1 MHVLHVL
8 DHSIPLQS
16 GYTFRTRAILQEQ
29 RALGWQTT
37 QLTGPKHN
45 QGKPVSAIEE
55 VAGLQF
61 YRCQEAEGFF
71 ANLPV
76 VGQWSVIRVLTERL
90 IEVARAV
97 RPDVIHA
104 HSPAL
109 NGVAAI
115 RAGRVLGLPVVYEV
129 RGFWEDAA
137 VSHGTSSEG
146 GLRYRLTRAMET
158 WVLRR
163 ADEVTCIC
171 EGIRNDLILRGIDP
185 GKITIVPNA
194 VDASRFQPVGVRDS
208 TIERDLNLA
217 GKKVIAFIGSFYAYE
232 GLDLLVAAMPKLL
245 SVRPDIRLLLVGGGQ
260 VTEAIKQQIVLLGL
274 QDQVILT
281 GRVPNEDVE
290 AYYSVTDVLVYP
302 RKSMRL
308 TELVTP
314 LKPLEAMAQKSMFLA
329 SDVGGHRELIRDGIT
344 GTLFKAD
351 DMDDLVRS
359 LLALLD
365 QEEKWPAIRDAGRH
379 FVENERNWI
388 NSVANLKPVYQRLV
402 AGSNSSVNQI

>member
-16 GYTFRTRAILQEQ
+16 GYTFRTRAILKEQ
-29 RALGWQTT
+29 RALGWKTT
-37 QLTGPKHN
+37 QVTGPKHN
-45 QGKPVSAIEE
+45 QGNPVAALETVE
-55 VAGLQF
+55 GLDF
-61 YRCQEAEGFF
+61 HRCQETKGFI

-76 VGQWSVIRVLTERL
+76 MGQWSVIRALTRRL
-90 IEVARAV
+90 IDVARLE

-115 RAGRVLGLPVVYEV
+115 RAGKALGVPVVYEV

-146 GLRYRLTRAMET
+146 GIRYRLTRAMET
-158 WVLRR
+158 WVLKR

-171 EGIRNDLILRGIDP
+171 EGIRQDLISRGVAPD
-185 GKITIVPNA
+185 KITIVPNA
-194 VDASRFQPVGVRDS
+194 VDASRFQPVGQRDPR
-208 TIERDLNLA
+208 IEHDLNLA

-232 GLDLLVAAMPKLL
+232 GLDLLVAAMPSLL
-245 SVRPDIRLLLVGGGQ
+245 SVRPDIRLILVGGGQ
-260 VTEAIKQQIVLLGL
+260 VTEQLKLQIERLGL
-274 QDQVILT
+274 REAVILT

-329 SDVGGHRELIRDGIT
+329 SDVGGHRELVRDGIT

-351 DMDDLVRS
+351 DIDDLVRS
-359 LLALLD
+359 LLDLLD
-365 QEEKWPAIRDAGRH
+365 NEQRWPAMRDAGRS
-379 FVENERNWI
+379 FVENERNWV
-388 NSVANLKPVYQRLV
+388 NSVANLKPVYRRLV
-402 AGSNSSVNQI
+402 HGEQQRC

>member
-1 MHVLHVL
+1 MHILHVL

-16 GYTFRTRAILQEQ
+16 GYTFRTRAILEEQ
-29 RALGWQTT
+29 RALDWKTT
-37 QLTGPKHN
+37 QVTGPKHN
-45 QGKPVSAIEE
+45 QGKTIPAIEQ
-55 VAGLQF
+55 VDGLEF
-61 YRCQEAEGFF
+61 YRCQESKGFV
-71 ANLPV
+71 ANIPV
-76 VGQWSVIRVLTERL
+76 IGQWSVIDTLTRRVL
-90 IEVARAV
+90 EVARKE

-115 RAGRVLGLPVVYEV
+115 RVGRMLGLPVVYEV

-158 WVLRR
+158 WVLKR
-163 ADEVTCIC
+163 ANEVTCIC
-171 EGIRNDLILRGIDP
+171 EGIRKDLILRGISP
-185 GKITIVPNA
+185 EKITIVPNA
-194 VDASRFQPVGVRDS
+194 VDASRFQPVGERDS
-208 TIERDLNLA
+208 ATERKLNLA

-232 GLDLLVAAMPKLL
+232 GLDMLVAAMPKLL

-260 VTEAIKQQIVLLGL
+260 VTEAIKRQIAQLGL
-274 QDQVILT
+274 QESVIMT
-281 GRVPNEDVE
+281 GRVPYEEVE
-290 AYYSVTDVLVYP
+290 VYYSVTDVLVYP
-302 RKSMRL
+302 RRSMRL

-329 SDVGGHRELIRDGIT
+329 SDVGGHKELVRDGVT

-351 DMDDLVRS
+351 DIDDLVRS

-365 QEEKWPAIRDAGRH
+365 QEDRWPSIRDAGRY
-379 FVENERNWI
+379 FVENERNWV
-388 NSVANLKPVYQRLV
+388 NSVANLKPVYKRL
-402 AGSNSSVNQI
+402 APGE

>member
-1 MHVLHVL
+1 MKVLHVL

-16 GYTFRTRAILQEQ
+16 GYTFRTKAILSEQ
-29 RALGWQTT
+29 RALGWQTA

-45 QGKPVSAIEE
+45 QGKPVSAIEQ
-55 VAGLQF
+55 VDGLQF
-61 YRCQEAEGFF
+61 YRCQDAKGVI

-76 VGQWSVIRVLTERL
+76 VGQWSVIRVLTKRL
-90 IEVARAV
+90 IEVARQE
-97 RPDVIHA
+97 RPDILHA

-115 RAGRVLGLPVVYEV
+115 RAGRVLDIPVVYEV

-163 ADEVTCIC
+163 AAAVTCIC

-185 GKITIVPNA
+185 EKITIVPNA
-194 VDASRFQPVGVRDS
+194 VDAARFQPVGARDS
-208 TIERDLNLA
+208 DIERNLNLG

-245 SVRPDIRLLLVGGGQ
+245 AVRSDLKLLLVGGGQ
-260 VTEAIKQQIVLLGL
+260 VVEEIKQQIEQLDL
-274 QDQVILT
+274 QDVVILT
-281 GRVPNEDVE
+281 GRVPNSEVE

-314 LKPLEAMAQKSMFLA
+314 LKPLEAMAQKSLFLA
-329 SDVGGHRELIRDGIT
+329 SDVGGHKELVRDGVT

-351 DMDDLVRS
+351 DIDDLVHQ
-359 LLALLD
+359 LLALLE
-365 QEEKWPAIRDAGRH
+365 QEHRWPAIRDAGRD
-379 FVENERNWI
+379 FVENERNWV
-388 NSVANLKPVYQRLV
+388 NSVANLKPIYQRLV
-402 AGSNSSVNQI
+402 TGE

>member
-16 GYTFRTRAILQEQ
+16 GYTFRTRAILKEQ
-29 RALGWQTT
+29 RALGWQTM
-37 QLTGPKHN
+37 QVTGPKHN
-45 QGKPVSAIEE
+45 QGKPVPAIEQ
-55 VAGLQF
+55 VDGLQF
-61 YRCQEAEGFF
+61 YRCAEAKGFI

-76 VGQWSVIRVLTERL
+76 IGQWLVIHVLTKRL
-90 IEVARAV
+90 LEVARKEH
-97 RPDVIHA
+97 PDIIHA

-171 EGIRNDLILRGIDP
+171 EGIRQDLILRGIAP
-185 GKITIVPNA
+185 AKITIVPNA
-194 VDASRFQPVGVRDS
+194 VDASRFQPVGERNVD
-208 TIERDLNLA
+208 IERTLKLV

-232 GLDLLVAAMPKLL
+232 GLDLLVTAMPKLL

-260 VTEAIKQQIVLLGL
+260 VTEAIRQQIAQMGL
-274 QDQVILT
+274 QDAVIMT
-281 GRVPNEDVE
+281 GRVPYEDVE

-329 SDVGGHRELIRDGIT
+329 SDVGGHRELVRDGVT

-351 DMDDLVRS
+351 DIEDLVRQ
-359 LLALLD
+359 LLALLE
-365 QEEKWPAIRDAGRH
+365 QEDRWSAIRDAGRD
-379 FVENERNWI
+379 FVENERNWV

-402 AGSNSSVNQI
+402 PEKQLSC

>member
-1 MHVLHVL
+1 MKVLHVL

-16 GYTFRTRAILQEQ
+16 GYTFRTRAILNAQ
-29 RALGWQTT
+29 RALGWQTA
-37 QLTGPKHN
+37 QVTGPKHN
-45 QGKPVSAIEE
+45 LGNQVPASELVE
-55 VAGLQF
+55 GLEF
-61 YRCQEAEGFF
+61 YRCPASAGLLQK
-71 ANLPV
+71 LPFL
-76 VGQWSVIRVLTERL
+76 GQWSVIRILAKRL
-90 IEVARAV
+90 VEIGRRE
-97 RPDVIHA
+97 RPDIIHA

-115 RAGRVLGLPVVYEV
+115 RAGRTLGVPVVYEV

-158 WVLRR
+158 WVLKR

-171 EGIRNDLILRGIDP
+171 EGIRQDLIARGIAP

-194 VDASRFQPVGVRDS
+194 VDASRFQPVGERDS
-208 TIERDLNLA
+208 SIEQSLGLR

-245 SVRPDIRLLLVGGGQ
+245 AVRPDLRLLLVGGGQ
-260 VTEAIKQQIVLLGL
+260 VAEALKQQVTQLGL
-274 QDQVILT
+274 QEAVIMT
-281 GRVPNEDVE
+281 GRVPNEEVE
-290 AYYSVTDVLVYP
+290 IYYSVTDVLVYP

-314 LKPLEAMAQKSMFLA
+314 LKPLEAMAQKSLFLA
-329 SDVGGHRELIRDGIT
+329 SDVGGHKELVRDGIT

-351 DMDDLVRS
+351 DIDDLVSR
-359 LLALLD
+359 LLD
-365 QEEKWPAIRDAGRH
+365 LLEHEDKWPAIRNAGRE
-379 FVENERNWI
+379 FVENERNWP
-388 NSVANLKPVYQRLV
+388 NSVANLIPVYQRLLS
-402 AGSNSSVNQI
+402 GENK

>member
-1 MHVLHVL
+1 MRVLHVL

-16 GYTFRTRAILQEQ
+16 GYTFRTRAILNEQ

-37 QLTGPKHN
+37 QVTGPKHN
-45 QGKPVSAIEE
+45 PGDAIAPVEQ
-55 VAGLQF
+55 VDGLEF
-61 YRCQEAEGFF
+61 YRCQGTQGLLGK
-71 ANLPV
+71 LPV
-76 VGQWSVIRVLTERL
+76 IGQWSVISVLTRRL
-90 IEVARAV
+90 LEVARKE

-115 RAGRVLGLPVVYEV
+115 RAGRALGLPVVYEV

-137 VSHGTSSEG
+137 VSHGTSREG

-171 EGIRNDLILRGIDP
+171 EGIRQDLIARGIDP
-185 GKITIVPNA
+185 AKITIVPNA
-194 VDASRFQPVGVRDS
+194 VDASRFQPVG
-208 TIERDLNLA
+208 ERDRAIEQRLQLG

-232 GLDLLVAAMPKLL
+232 GLDLLVAAMPRLL
-245 SVRPDIRLLLVGGGQ
+245 AARPDIRLLLVGGGQ
-260 VTEAIKQQIVLLGL
+260 VTEEIKQQVAQLGL
-274 QDQVILT
+274 QDVVIMT
-281 GRVPNEDVE
+281 GRVPNEEVE
-290 AYYSVTDVLVYP
+290 SYYSVTDLLVYP

-308 TELVTP
+308 TDLVTP
-314 LKPLEAMAQKSMFLA
+314 LKPLEAMAQKSLFLA
-329 SDVGGHRELIRDGIT
+329 SDVGGHKELVRDGVT

-351 DMDDLVRS
+351 DLDDLVKT
-359 LLALLD
+359 LLD
-365 QEEKWPAIRDAGRH
+365 LLEQEHRWPAMREAGRD

-388 NSVANLKPVYQRLV
+388 NSVANLKPVYRRLV
-402 AGSNSSVNQI
+402 PGGNQ

>member
-16 GYTFRTRAILQEQ
+16 GYTFRTRAILREQ
-29 RALGWQTT
+29 RTLGWKTSQVTS
-37 QLTGPKHN
+37 PKHN
-45 QGKPVSAIEE
+45 PGESVPPVER
-55 VAGLQF
+55 VDGLEF
-61 YRCQEAEGFF
+61 HRCDGAMG
-71 ANLPV
+71 ALAKLPV
-76 VGQWSVIRVLTERL
+76 VGQWSVIQVLTKRL
-90 IEVARAV
+90 IQVARSEK
-97 RPDVIHA
+97 PDILHA

-115 RAGRVLGLPVVYEV
+115 RAGRALGIPVVYEV

-171 EGIRNDLILRGIDP
+171 EGIRSDLISRGISAT
-185 GKITIVPNA
+185 KITIVPNA
-194 VDASRFQPVGVRDS
+194 VDASRFQPVGARDS
-208 TIERDLNLA
+208 AIEARLNLA

-232 GLDLLVAAMPKLL
+232 GLDLLVAAMPRLI
-245 SVRPDIRLLLVGGGQ
+245 SAHPDIRLLLVGGGEVAQSIEEQ
-260 VTEAIKQQIVLLGL
+260 VVRLGL
-274 QDQVILT
+274 QNVVIMT
-281 GRVPNEDVE
+281 GRVPYEEVE
-290 AYYSVTDVLVYP
+290 NYYSVTDLLVYP

-329 SDVGGHRELIRDGIT
+329 SDVGGHKELVIDGVT
-344 GTLFKAD
+344 GALFKAD
-351 DMDDLVRS
+351 DVDDLVSS
-359 LLALLD
+359 LLGLLD
-365 QEEKWPAIRDAGRH
+365 QEDKWPSIRDAGRE
-379 FVENERNWI
+379 FVENERNWP

-402 AGSNSSVNQI
+402 PTGDL

>member
-16 GYTFRTRAILQEQ
+16 GYTFRTRAILKEQ
-29 RALGWQTT
+29 GALGWKTT

-45 QGKPVSAIEE
+45 QGQSVPPTEQIDELE
-55 VAGLQF
+55 F
-61 YRCQEAEGFF
+61 FRCQEAKGFL

-76 VGQWSVIRVLTERL
+76 IGQWSVIQILTKRL
-90 IEVARAV
+90 IEVAREKK
-97 RPDVIHA
+97 PDVIHA

-115 RAGRVLGLPVVYEV
+115 RAGRALGLPVVYEV

-137 VSHGTSSEG
+137 VSHGTSREG
-146 GLRYRLTRAMET
+146 GLRYWLGRAMET
-158 WVLRR
+158 WVLKR

-171 EGIRNDLILRGIDP
+171 EGIRGDLILRGIDSE
-185 GKITIVPNA
+185 KITIIPNA
-194 VDASRFQPVGVRDS
+194 VDASRFQPVGQRNS
-208 TIERDLNLA
+208 AIEQELNLVD
-217 GKKVIAFIGSFYAYE
+217 KRVIAFIGSFYDYE
-232 GLDLLVAAMPKLL
+232 GLDLLVGAMPKLL
-245 SVRPDIRLLLVGGGQ
+245 SERADLRLLLVGGGQ
-260 VTEAIKQQIVLLGL
+260 VTEAIKSQIVQLGI
-274 QDQVILT
+274 QDKVIMT
-281 GRVPNEDVE
+281 GRVPYEEVED
-290 AYYSVTDVLVYP
+290 YYSVTDILVYP

-329 SDVGGHRELIRDGIT
+329 SDVGGHKELVRDGVT

-351 DMDDLVRS
+351 DIDDLVGS
-359 LLALLD
+359 VLTLLE
-365 QEEKWPAIRDAGRH
+365 QEDRWPAIRDAGRD
-379 FVENERNWI
+379 FVENERNWT

-402 AGSNSSVNQI
+402 PGEQQ

>member
-1 MHVLHVL
+1 MRVLHVL

-16 GYTFRTRAILQEQ
+16 GYTFRTRAILNEQ

-37 QLTGPKHN
+37 QVTGPKHN
-45 QGKPVSAIEE
+45 PGDAIAPVEQ
-55 VAGLQF
+55 VDGLEF
-61 YRCQEAEGFF
+61 YRCQGTQGLLGK
-71 ANLPV
+71 LPV
-76 VGQWSVIRVLTERL
+76 IGQWSVISVLTRRL
-90 IEVARAV
+90 LEVARKE

-115 RAGRVLGLPVVYEV
+115 RAGRALGLPVVYEV

-137 VSHGTSSEG
+137 VSHGTSREG

-171 EGIRNDLILRGIDP
+171 EGIRQDLIARGIDP
-185 GKITIVPNA
+185 AKITIVPNA
-194 VDASRFQPVGVRDS
+194 VDASRFQPVG
-208 TIERDLNLA
+208 ERDRAIEQRLQLG

-232 GLDLLVAAMPKLL
+232 GLDLLVAAMPRLL
-245 SVRPDIRLLLVGGGQ
+245 AARPDIRLLLVGGGQ
-260 VTEAIKQQIVLLGL
+260 VTEEIKQQVAQLGL
-274 QDQVILT
+274 QDAVIMT
-281 GRVPNEDVE
+281 GRVPNEEVE
-290 AYYSVTDVLVYP
+290 SYYSVTDLLVYP

-308 TELVTP
+308 TDLVTP
-314 LKPLEAMAQKSMFLA
+314 LKPLEAMAQKSLFLA
-329 SDVGGHRELIRDGIT
+329 SDVGGHKELVRDGVT

-351 DMDDLVRS
+351 DLDDLVKT
-359 LLALLD
+359 LLD
-365 QEEKWPAIRDAGRH
+365 LLEQEHRWPAMREAGRD

-388 NSVANLKPVYQRLV
+388 NSVANLKPVYRRLV
-402 AGSNSSVNQI
+402 PGGNQ

>member
-1 MHVLHVL
+1 MKVLHVL

-16 GYTFRTRAILQEQ
+16 GYTFRTRAILNEQ
-29 RALGWQTT
+29 RALGWKTAQV
-37 QLTGPKHN
+37 TGPKHN
-45 QGKPVSAIEE
+45 PGEAIVPVET
-55 VAGLQF
+55 VDGLEF
-61 YRCQEAEGFF
+61 YRCQGDQGLF
-71 ANLPV
+71 AKLPV
-76 VGQWSVIRVLTERL
+76 IGQWSVIHSLTRRL
-90 IEVARAV
+90 IEVASRE

-115 RAGRVLGLPVVYEV
+115 RAGRALGLPVVYEV

-137 VSHGTSSEG
+137 VSHGTSREG

-171 EGIRNDLILRGIDP
+171 EGIRKDLIARGIEP

-194 VDASRFQPVGVRDS
+194 VDASRFQPVG
-208 TIERDLNLA
+208 ERDRAIEQRLQLG

-245 SVRPDIRLLLVGGGQ
+245 SVRPDLRLLLVGGGQ
-260 VTEAIKQQIVLLGL
+260 VTEEIKQQVTQLGL
-274 QDQVILT
+274 QDAVIMT
-281 GRVPNEDVE
+281 GRVPYEEVE
-290 AYYSVTDVLVYP
+290 GYYSVTDVLVYP

-308 TELVTP
+308 TDLVTP
-314 LKPLEAMAQKSMFLA
+314 LKPLEAMAQKSLFLA
-329 SDVGGHRELIRDGIT
+329 SDVGGHKELVRDGIT
-344 GTLFKAD
+344 GTLFRAD
-351 DMDDLVRS
+351 DIDDLVRT
-359 LLALLD
+359 LLELLD
-365 QEEKWPAIRDAGRH
+365 QEDRWPAIREAGRD
-379 FVENERNWI
+379 FVENERNWV

-402 AGSNSSVNQI
+402 AGGSQEC

>member
-1 MHVLHVL
+1 VRVLHVL

-16 GYTFRTRAILQEQ
+16 GYTFRTRAILNEQ

-37 QLTGPKHN
+37 QVTGPKHN
-45 QGKPVSAIEE
+45 PGQAIAAVEQID
-55 VAGLQF
+55 GLEF
-61 YRCQEAEGFF
+61 YRCQGTQGLLGK
-71 ANLPV
+71 LPV
-76 VGQWSVIRVLTERL
+76 IGQWSVISALTRRL
-90 IEVARAV
+90 LEVARKE

-115 RAGRVLGLPVVYEV
+115 RAGRALGLPVVYEV

-137 VSHGTSSEG
+137 VSHGTSREG

-171 EGIRNDLILRGIDP
+171 EGIRQDLIARGIDP
-185 GKITIVPNA
+185 TKITIVPNA
-194 VDASRFQPVGVRDS
+194 VDASRFQPVGDRDS
-208 TIERDLNLA
+208 AIEQRLQLG

-232 GLDLLVAAMPKLL
+232 GLDLLVAAMPRLL
-245 SVRPDIRLLLVGGGQ
+245 SARPDIRLLLVGGGQ
-260 VTEAIKQQIVLLGL
+260 VTEEIKQQVAQLGL
-274 QDQVILT
+274 QDVVIMT
-281 GRVPNEDVE
+281 GRVPYEEVE
-290 AYYSVTDVLVYP
+290 SYYSVTDVLVYP

-308 TELVTP
+308 TDLVTP
-314 LKPLEAMAQKSMFLA
+314 LKPLEAMAQKSLFLA
-329 SDVGGHRELIRDGIT
+329 SDVGGHKELVRDGVT

-351 DMDDLVRS
+351 DIDDLVKK
-359 LLALLD
+359 LLDLLD
-365 QEEKWPAIRDAGRH
+365 QEHRWPAIREAGRD

-388 NSVANLKPVYQRLV
+388 NSVANLKAVYRRLV
-402 AGSNSSVNQI
+402 PGGYQ

>member
-1 MHVLHVL
+1 MRVLHVL

-16 GYTFRTRAILQEQ
+16 GYTFRTRAILNEQ

-37 QLTGPKHN
+37 QVTGPKHN
-45 QGKPVSAIEE
+45 PGDAIAPVEQID
-55 VAGLQF
+55 GLEF
-61 YRCQEAEGFF
+61 YRCQGTQGLLGK
-71 ANLPV
+71 LPV
-76 VGQWSVIRVLTERL
+76 IGQWSVISVLTRRL
-90 IEVARAV
+90 LELARKE

-115 RAGRVLGLPVVYEV
+115 RAGRALGLPVVYEV

-137 VSHGTSSEG
+137 VSHGTSREG

-171 EGIRNDLILRGIDP
+171 EGIRQDLIARGIDP
-185 GKITIVPNA
+185 AKITIVPNA
-194 VDASRFQPVGVRDS
+194 VDASRFQPVG
-208 TIERDLNLA
+208 ERDRAIEQRLQLG

-232 GLDLLVAAMPKLL
+232 GLDLLVAAMPRLL
-245 SVRPDIRLLLVGGGQ
+245 AARPDIRLLLVGGGQ
-260 VTEAIKQQIVLLGL
+260 VTEEIKQQVAQLGL
-274 QDQVILT
+274 QDAVIMT
-281 GRVPNEDVE
+281 GRVPNEEVE
-290 AYYSVTDVLVYP
+290 SYYSVTDLLVYP

-308 TELVTP
+308 TDLVTP
-314 LKPLEAMAQKSMFLA
+314 LKPLEAMAQKSLFLA
-329 SDVGGHRELIRDGIT
+329 SDVGGHKELVRDGVT

-351 DMDDLVRS
+351 DLDDLVKT
-359 LLALLD
+359 LLD
-365 QEEKWPAIRDAGRH
+365 LLEQEHRWPAMREAGRD

-388 NSVANLKPVYQRLV
+388 NSVANLKPVYRRLV
-402 AGSNSSVNQI
+402 PGGNQ

>member
-16 GYTFRTRAILQEQ
+16 GYTFRTRAILEEQ
-29 RALGWQTT
+29 RALGWKTT

-45 QGKPVSAIEE
+45 QGKPVPEVEE
-55 VAGLQF
+55 VSGLQF
-61 YRCQEAEGFF
+61 YRCQEAEGLL
-71 ANLPV
+71 AKLPV
-76 VGQWSVIRVLTERL
+76 FGQWSVISVLTKRL
-90 IEVARAV
+90 IQVARV
-97 RPDVIHA
+97 VQPDIIHA

-109 NGVAAI
+109 NGVAAV
-115 RAGRVLGLPVVYEV
+115 RAGRKLGLPVVYEV

-158 WVLRR
+158 WVLKR
-163 ADEVTCIC
+163 ADAVTCIC
-171 EGIRNDLILRGIDP
+171 EGIRNDLVLRGIDP
-185 GKITIVPNA
+185 EKITIVPNA
-194 VDASRFQPVGVRDS
+194 VDASRFQPVGPRDS
-208 TIERDLNLA
+208 AIQRDLNLA

-232 GLDLLVAAMPKLL
+232 GLDMLVAAMPKLL

-260 VTEAIKQQIVLLGL
+260 VTAAIKQQIAELGL
-274 QDQVILT
+274 QNEVILT
-281 GRVPNEDVE
+281 GRIPNEDVE

-329 SDVGGHRELIRDGIT
+329 SDVGGHKELVRDGIT

-351 DMDDLVRS
+351 DGDDLVRS
-359 LLALLD
+359 LLGLLE
-365 QEEKWPAIRDAGRH
+365 QEDKWPAIRDAGRN
-379 FVENERNWI
+379 FVENERNWV
-388 NSVANLKPVYQRLV
+388 NSVAQLKPVYQRLV
-402 AGSNSSVNQI
+402 ARE